1 MRISD
6 WSSDVC
12 SSDLDVVDAG
22 VGGRVDLQQV
32 DVAAGVDRQA
42 GLALPARVGAGAALA
57 VQALGE
63 DPRNGG
69 LADPAGAGEQV
80 GVVHAARIECVG
92 QRADHVLLPDQFGEK
107 LGAPL
112 ARSEERRGGK
122 ERVSTCR
129 SRWWAYK

>member
-1 MRISD
+1 MFLWISRPPRATRTD
-6 WSSDVC
+6 TLVPCTTLFRS
-12 SSDLDVVDAG
+12 
-22 VGGRVDLQQV
+22 VGS
-32 DVAAGVDRQA
+32 
-42 GLALPARVGAGAALA
+42 GAALA

-92 QRADHVLLPDQFGEK
+92 QRADHVLLPDQFGET

-112 ARSEERRGGK
+112 AGEDEVGHGVHSAAPRRTLPTLMSNAPQRARACGRGFLL
-122 ERVSTCR
+122 
-129 SRWWAYK
+129 